1 MNITKIKKLV
11 KKSKEVPDKLL
22 RAKSPRYSPFG
33 LRSMF
38 SLRFIR
44 RIGIGAIRIEN
55 RLRKILYRTLR
66 KSRSAFLR
74 THFAKS
80 VKRLARMEVGRALR
94 LFIKFTH
101 FQLTIRPRIR
111 LVAAVVLTLIFAL
124 IGANK
129 GVDTLRAKEPE
140 IKVNGQAILVA
151 DRTNESIDAQTEID
165 AAISYKKSPFNF
177 KKPVEGYISQG
188 FRPYHKAVDIATG
201 AVGVP
206 IKPLGEGKVEFTGY
220 LTDGKG
226 NVVVVDHGEGL
237 KSLYAHMGQIQV
249 GVGNEVNSE
258 TVLGTVGL
266 TGRTTGAHVHV
277 ELSDNSIAVDPSK
290 VLPD

>member
-1 MNITKIKKLV
+1 MKTRKLI
-11 KKSKEVPDKLL
+11 KKSKEVPD
-22 RAKSPRYSPFG
+22 
-33 LRSMF
+33 
-38 SLRFIR
+38 
-44 RIGIGAIRIEN
+44 
-55 RLRKILYRTLR
+55 RLRKVLYRTWR

-151 DRTNESIDAQTEID
+151 YRTNESIDAQTEID

-290 VLPD
+290 VLPE

>member
-1 MNITKIKKLV
+1 MKTEKLI
-11 KKSKEVPDKLL
+11 KKSKEVPDKM
-22 RAKSPRYSPFG
+22 RQV
-33 LRSMF
+33 
-38 SLRFIR
+38 
-44 RIGIGAIRIEN
+44 
-55 RLRKILYRTLR
+55 LYRTWR

-80 VKRLARMEVGRALR
+80 IKRLARMEVGRALR
-94 LFIKFTH
+94 QLIKFTH

-111 LVAAVVLTLIFAL
+111 LISAVVLTLIFAL

-129 GVDTLRAKEPE
+129 GVDTLRAKESE
-140 IKVNGQAILVA
+140 IKINGQAILIA
-151 DRTNESIDAQTEID
+151 DKANDKTDAQTEID
-165 AAISYKKSPFNF
+165 AAIFYKKSPFNF

-206 IKPLGEGKVEFTGY
+206 IRPLGEGKVEFAGY
-220 LTDGKG
+220 LADGKG
-226 NVVVVDHGEGL
+226 NVVVVDHGENL

-249 GVGNEVNSE
+249 AVGNEVNSE

-277 ELSDNSIAVDPSK
+277 ELFDNNIIVDPSK
-290 VLPD
+290 VLPE